1 MNDTIRNYKHKYV
14 LKRILSDNGL
24 AGDIIPQ
31 TLMTRGNDFAKTYV
45 INLTGI
51 NYSACSIVAFVD
63 KYGDTDTNH
72 RIENVQMVKVGEAK
86 DWN

>member
-1 MNDTIRNYKHKYV
+1 
-14 LKRILSDNGL
+14 
-24 AGDIIPQ
+24 
-31 TLMTRGNDFAKTYV
+31 MTRGNDFAKTYV
-45 INLTGI
+45 INLIGI